1 MNRLEATRR
10 LIGLLSDEIVVA
22 NLGNASR
29 DLWTA
34 AERPQNYYSLGTMGM
49 ASSIGLGLALAQ
61 PDRKVVVLDG
71 DGSLLMNLGSLAT
84 ISVMAPRNLI
94 HVVWDNEQFQLTG
107 GQRTHT
113 GMGVDLAA
121 MARGAGFPRVA
132 EPKDE
137 EEFEATLAGALRVD
151 GPWFV
156 LAKVAA
162 RPTRADI
169 PTDPVLLKHNFMT
182 GIGTL

>member
-1 MNRLEATRR
+1 MEATKR
-10 LIGLLSDEIVVA
+10 LLKHLSEEIVVA

-34 AERPQNYYSLGTMGM
+34 GDRPQNYYSLGTMGM
-49 ASSIGLGLALAQ
+49 PSSIGLGLALAQ

-84 ISVMAPRNLI
+84 IATVSPPNLI

-107 GQRTHT
+107 GQMTHT
-113 GMGVDLAA
+113 GRGVNLAGI
-121 MARGAGFPRVA
+121 ARGAGIRRVVEPR
-132 EPKDE
+132 DE
-137 EEFEATLAGALRVD
+137 DEFEVAMVEALRSD

-156 LAKVAA
+156 LAKVVPA
-162 RPTRADI
+162 PTSANI
-169 PTDPVLLKHNFMT
+169 ITDPVLLKHNFMR